1 MSYGLN
7 SLDGNPS
14 KSAIPLAS
22 ALIVFLLAGC
32 GTTPQLVVLPTVG
45 PDTVAS
51 PQTQSSGV
59 LQVYSARA
67 PADTDMNFDEFFAN
81 DDFGGNSF
89 PVEPAHTDYTIYTQ
103 AGQVFQR
110 VHNARN
116 LDDPQPSLVTLP
128 GGTYRIEAQ
137 MKDANPGTVPVVVPV
152 IIEAGRV
159 TQVHLDGNY
168 RTHARPAMLPVSTDS
183 SKTP

>member
-1 MSYGLN
+1 MRYGLN
-7 SLDGNPS
+7 SPDGNPS
-14 KSAIPLAS
+14 KTAIPLAG

-45 PDTVAS
+45 PDTFAS
-51 PQTQSSGV
+51 PQSQRSGF
-59 LQVYSARA
+59 LQVYSARVT
-67 PADTDMNFDEFFAN
+67 ADTDANFDEFFAN
-81 DDFGGNSF
+81 DDFGGNQF

-103 AGQVFQR
+103 AGQVFER

-128 GGTYRIEAQ
+128 GGTYKIEAQ
-137 MKDANPGTVPVVVPV
+137 KKDANPGTVPVVVPV

-159 TQVHLDGNY
+159 TQVHLDGDY
-168 RTHARPAMLPVSTDS
+168 RTHARPATLPVSTDF
-183 SKTP
+183 SKIP